1 MYINKCVSK
10 QTKPRVMQSGDDVSF
25 FELKVIG
32 ERRKVHRKRN
42 KEKFRYLG
50 IPFVLMFFLLSF

>member
-10 QTKPRVMQSGDDVSF
+10 QTKPRVMSGDDVSF

-32 ERRKVHRKRN
+32 ERRN
-42 KEKFRYLG
+42 Y
-50 IPFVLMFFLLSF
+50 